1 MATHNEPR
9 RSSVLF
15 LVVSAVILFAV
26 LWLVG
31 IAISKYLGD
40 DALGRFD
47 RSLVRTL
54 ARNRNGDLN
63 QTTEVLSYLAETTT
77 VVAAGVLLFVGA
89 RLAWKR
95 WGESLLVLAALAG
108 EVIIFLGLTA
118 LVDRNRPKVHRLDV
132 APPTS
137 SFPSGHVA
145 AAVVLY
151 GVVALI
157 ASRHLR
163 SRAGKVL
170 LWVAAF
176 VIPVAVGAARMYRG
190 MHYFTDVVAGG
201 ALGAVWLSVSNR
213 ALAPFTRARS
223 PNDRE

>member
-1 MATHNEPR
+1 
-9 RSSVLF
+9 LII
-15 LVVSAVILFAV
+15 SALILFAV
-26 LWLVG
+26 LLLIG
-31 IAISKYLGD
+31 LAISRYLGD

-47 RSLVRTL
+47 RSLARTF

-63 QTTEVLSYLAETTT
+63 QTTGILTYLAETTT
-77 VVAAGVLLFVGA
+77 VVAAGALLFVGA
-89 RLAWKR
+89 RLLWKR

-118 LVDRNRPKVHRLDV
+118 LVDRNRPKVHHLDV

-151 GVVALI
+151 GLVALI
-157 ASRHLR
+157 ASRHLQ
-163 SRAGKVL
+163 SRAWKTI

-176 VIPVAVGAARMYRG
+176 VVPVAVAIARMYRG

-201 ALGAVWLSVSNR
+201 MLGAAWLTVSNR
-213 ALAPFTRARS
+213 ALAPFTRWRS
-223 PNDRE
+223 GSGNE

>member
-1 MATHNEPR
+1 MTTRNDAR
-9 RSSVLF
+9 RSSLRVLI
-15 LVVSAVILFAV
+15 VSALILFVV
-26 LWLVG
+26 LLLVG
-31 IAISKYLGD
+31 FAISRYLGD

-47 RSLVRTL
+47 RSLARTF
-54 ARNRNGDLN
+54 ARNRNPDLN
-63 QTTEVLSYLAETTT
+63 ETTGILTYLAETTT
-77 VVAAGVLLFVGA
+77 VVAAGILLFIGA
-89 RLAWKR
+89 RLLWKR

-118 LVDRNRPKVHRLDV
+118 LIDRNRPKVRHLDA

-163 SRAGKVL
+163 SRAWKTVL
-170 LWVAAF
+170 WLAAF
-176 VIPVAVGAARMYRG
+176 VVPVVVAMARMYRG
-190 MHYFTDVVAGG
+190 MHFFTDVVAGG
-201 ALGAVWLSVSNR
+201 TLGAIWLTVCNR
-213 ALAPFTRARS
+213 ALAPFTGRS
-223 PNDRE
+223 SGSKNE